1 MKGDVLGASF
11 FRGAILTRM
20 KGDLLGASFFRGAIL
35 YDSIGWQGGGIIL
48 HDPSHALVKF
58 EDPKE

>member
-1 MKGDVLGASF
+1 MKGDMLGASF
-11 FRGAILTRM
+11 FC
-20 KGDLLGASFFRGAIL
+20 GAIL
-35 YDSIGWQGGGIIL
+35 YDL